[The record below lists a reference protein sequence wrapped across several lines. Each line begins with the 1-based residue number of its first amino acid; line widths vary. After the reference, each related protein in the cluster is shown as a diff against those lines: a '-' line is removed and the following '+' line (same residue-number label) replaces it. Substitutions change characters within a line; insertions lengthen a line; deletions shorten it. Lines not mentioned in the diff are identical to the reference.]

1 MIDFDNL
8 CYEVR
13 ARGGNS
19 SEAYRA
25 ATAAGYAGSRGMFNT
40 GPWRRGKQRY
50 EREHGIVRSRGRR
63 SDAQQQPAGGSEL
76 ISYESAHGWF
86 QMQPVDSDRFEL
98 TLVVNNIDRSVALS
112 MQGQAFRL
120 LFPGADE

>member
-50 EREHGIVRSRGRR
+50 EREHGPRSE
-63 SDAQQQPAGGSEL
+63 AQQPAGGSEL